1 MGTLLIRNVQLD
13 GRTTD
18 IFVEGNRIARIG
30 RTEGAT
36 ADRVVDG
43 TGKAVIP
50 GLVNMHTH
58 SAMTLLRSCYEDV
71 PLKAWLDRV
80 WAVEA
85 RLDEDAVYWG
95 AKLAILEMLKTGTTC
110 FLDMYWMTPAIARA
124 AEEMGI
130 RAFISYNFLDNFD
143 HDKAEKQ
150 YAECEAVYAQS
161 RQWPSRLQFCVAV
174 HADYTTSEATML
186 RAGMFARDHDL
197 VFTAHLAET
206 LSETQEDVIQMSLT
220 PTQHFNRLGLLGPQT
235 VLAHGLWL
243 DDHDVELLGRT
254 GTTVVHNIN
263 SNLKLASG
271 YRFKYNELRDAG
283 ANVCIGTDGAASS
296 NNLDIRE
303 SMKTMALLQK
313 AWREDPSAMP
323 LDELMDV
330 ATVNAARALGIDA
343 GRVAEGALADLVLVD
358 TRSEAFVPSA
368 NFIGNLILSANSSCF
383 DTVIVDGRVVMEGR
397 RVPGEREI
405 LEKAEETARRINKE
419 Q

>member
-36 ADRVVDG
+36 ADRVIDG

-220 PTQHFNRLGLLGPQT
+220 PAQHFNRLGLLGPQT

-243 DDHDVELLGRT
+243 DDHDVELLGGT

-358 TRSEAFVPSA
+358 TCSEAFVPSA

>member
-36 ADRVVDG
+36 ADRVIDG

-220 PTQHFNRLGLLGPQT
+220 PAQHFNRLGLLGPQT